1 GRAADGKRDFET
13 ALALT
18 PGDPDARVGL
28 ARLAADRGEW
38 QSAAE
43 PLESVLNQKTRAS
56 PAEIHPEVAGAPGQG
71 GAQDDAIR
79 HYRAAYQLD
88 PDDLDGV
95 TFLVSALLNAGHVA
109 DAVDLLRQRLARTP
123 DEPSTATS
131 LAWIRATARDAEW
144 RDGAEAVRLAE
155 QAC

>member
-1 GRAADGKRDFET
+1 RRWAWAGTSRPRRARAAIHREIAE
-13 ALALT
+13 ALEQ
-18 PGDPDARVGL
+18 V
-28 ARLAADRGEW
+28 
-38 QSAAE
+38 
-43 PLESVLNQKTRAS
+43 
-56 PAEIHPEVAGAPGQG
+56 

-79 HYRAAYQLD
+79 HYRAAYQLA

-95 TFLVSALLNAGHVA
+95 NSLVSALLNAGHVA

-144 RDGAEAVRLAE
+144 RDGAEAVRLPEHASSPTPY
-155 QAC
+155 APPDHPHTPPPPYA